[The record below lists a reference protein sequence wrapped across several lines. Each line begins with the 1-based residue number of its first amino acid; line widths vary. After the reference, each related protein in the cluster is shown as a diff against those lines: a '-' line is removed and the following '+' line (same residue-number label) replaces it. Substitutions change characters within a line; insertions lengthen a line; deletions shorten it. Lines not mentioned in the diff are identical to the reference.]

1 MNKDQL
7 TNEISNFH
15 NAVSDFK
22 QLLLDSR
29 DRMMPEIVRNH
40 EKITADRRVLVRKYA
55 SLEKYLDKL
64 GKRPKMR
71 DGVNPEYYP
80 VYHNAF
86 STDILLRV
94 GPSLEA
100 VEQDL
105 DYVLGKLEGMSEEEV
120 TNSIKDSPVDPKI
133 IASAGIPPEQV
144 KIQHVKNPHKQ
155 YWWMLSSKVG
165 TWILDH
171 IVAEIIVAVIVA
183 VILIWLGFKQ

>member
-1 MNKDQL
+1 MNKNQL
-7 TNEISNFH
+7 TNEILSFRD
-15 NAVSDFK
+15 AVSEFK

-40 EKITADRRVLVRKYA
+40 EKIAADRRALVRKYA

-64 GKRPKMR
+64 GKRPRMR

-133 IASAGIPPEQV
+133 IASAGISPEQV

-155 YWWMLSSKVG
+155 YWGMLSGKVG
-165 TWILDH
+165 AWILDH

-183 VILIWLGFKQ
+183 MILIWLGFKQ